1 MLSNAPTNVKIMIF
15 VLMIYCIIICANFI
29 LRKSLSDSS
38 GHPSHRSCFDDFWK
52 TPVLNQKFCSIKSS
66 KMLVRGVDDV
76 SISPQIE
83 NLSSWWCAFPTNIR
97 STGSADSK
105 WRNIHLHIFS
115 IQAGCHFVVLLYLIS
130 DILDT
135 QLEICGQIPKI
146 SWCLKSH

>member
-1 MLSNAPTNVKIMIF
+1 MRSNALTNVKIMIF
-15 VLMIYCIIICANFI
+15 VLMICCIIICANFI
-29 LRKSLSDSS
+29 FRKSLSDSS
-38 GHPSHRSCFDDFWK
+38 GHLSHRSCFD
-52 TPVLNQKFCSIKSS
+52 PVVDPVQKFYSIKSS